1 MEKSLCFF
9 YFWATIILFMDY
21 TSHITHLSKLLQGE
35 IRTDNAS
42 KIRYAT
48 DASVYFEKP
57 AAVIIPQNQSD
68 IEKLVAY
75 AAENKLPLI
84 PRAAGTSLAGQ
95 VVGNGLVVD
104 ISKHLTSIIE
114 LNTEEKWV
122 KIQPGVIL
130 DELNRYLEPYQLFF
144 GPETSTANRCMIGGM
159 VGNNACGLHAVVYGT
174 TRDHII
180 ETTGYLSDGSKV
192 TFGPLSGEEFK
203 AKCELNTLEGNIYK
217 QLKEIL
223 SDKDNQQAIIE
234 NYPEPQL
241 IRRNNGYALDQL
253 LYSEIFSD
261 SDEKINLSKLI
272 AGSEG
277 TLLFITE
284 IKLNLVPA
292 PPKQKALI
300 AAHFNTLDE
309 ALRANI
315 IALKHGV
322 TAVELMDDIILEA
335 SVSNIEQQ
343 KNRFFVNGNP
353 KALLLIEFAKDTI
366 QELEPSANQLID
378 ALKNA
383 ALGYHYP
390 ILQGADTKKAWNLRK
405 AGLGIMANIPG
416 DAKSVTVIEDTA
428 VHPDVLPEYIA
439 EFTQIMNQYNEK
451 CVYHAHVGTGEI
463 HLRPRLDLKKPE
475 DIDKFEKLGWDIAR
489 LVKKYKGSLSGEH
502 GDGRLRGE
510 FIPYMLGDKVYQ
522 LLKELKNTWD
532 PHHIFNPGKIIDT
545 PPMRSHLRT
554 KEGPTREIKTYFDFS
569 EKLGFVRAAE
579 SCNGSGDCRKL
590 HTAGGTMCPSYM
602 ATRDEAHVT
611 RSRANILREFLVNS
625 HKKNPFDHQEIYDAL
640 DLCLSCKAC
649 KSECPS
655 SVDVAKM
662 KAEFLQHWYKAHG
675 IPLRTRAIANISKIN
690 RLGSL
695 FPTLTNSVLKSSL
708 LSGTIKKVLG
718 MAPGRSLPL
727 LSKAPLKKWA
737 KRNASQE
744 NNKSRKGSLV
754 LFIDEFTNYNDAHIG
769 IRTIQLLEKLGY
781 QVQTMPHVESG
792 RAYLSKGLLIK
803 AKKLAISNVTLFKA
817 IISENN
823 PLVGIEPSAILS
835 FRDEYPDLVG
845 DTLKTEAKKLAKNT
859 LTIDEFLAREIAKG
873 ALDKNLF
880 SKETRQIKLHGHCQ
894 QKAIASTQATKTVLS
909 FPENYS
915 VEEIPSGCCGMAGS
929 FGYEKEHYE
938 VSMKVGELVLFP
950 AVRNTPKESLIAA
963 PGTSCRHQIKDGTG
977 REALHPVEI
986 LFEAL
991 L

>member
-1 MEKSLCFF
+1 
-9 YFWATIILFMDY
+9 MDY
-21 TSHITHLSKLLQGE
+21 TTHITYLAKFLDGE
-35 IRTDNAS
+35 IRTDEAS

-57 AAVIIPQNQSD
+57 AAVIIPKSEAD
-68 IEKLVAY
+68 IEKLITY
-75 AAENKLPLI
+75 AALHKLPLI

-104 ISKHLTSIIE
+104 ISKHLTTIIDF
-114 LNTEEKWV
+114 NAEEKWITV
-122 KIQPGVIL
+122 QPGVIL
-130 DELNRYLEPYQLFF
+130 DELNRFLEPHQLFF
-144 GPETSTANRCMIGGM
+144 GPEASTANRCMIGGM
-159 VGNNACGLHAVVYGT
+159 VGNNACGLHAVIYGT
-174 TRDHII
+174 TRDHIL

-192 TFGPLSGEEFK
+192 TFGSLSRQEFME
-203 AKCELNTLEGNIYK
+203 KCQLNSLEGKIYQ
-217 QLKEIL
+217 QLNKIL
-223 SDKDNQQAIIE
+223 SDKENQKAIIE
-234 NYPEPQL
+234 NYPEPRL

-253 LYSEIFSD
+253 LYSEVFSYNNQ
-261 SDEKINLSKLI
+261 KINVSKLI

-277 TLLFITE
+277 TLLFITAL
-284 IKLNLVPA
+284 KLNLLTA
-292 PPKQKALI
+292 PPKEKALI
-300 AAHFNTLDE
+300 AAHFKNLDE
-309 ALRANI
+309 ALHANI
-315 IALKHGV
+315 IALKHDV

-335 SVSNIEQQ
+335 SLGNIEQQ
-343 KNRFFVNGNP
+343 KNRFFVDGNP
-353 KALLLIEFAKDTI
+353 KALLLIEFAKNTP
-366 QELEPSANQLID
+366 QELEPATLQLIE

-383 ALGYHYP
+383 NLGYHYP
-390 ILQGADTKKAWNLRK
+390 VLIGADTKKAWNLRK

-439 EFTQIMNQYNEK
+439 EFTQIMEQYNEK

-475 DIDKFEKLGWDIAR
+475 DIDKFEKLAWEIAH
-489 LVKKYKGSLSGEH
+489 LVKKHKGSLSGEH

-510 FIPYMLGDKVYQ
+510 FIPFMLGDRVYQ
-522 LLKELKNTWD
+522 LLKDLKNTWD

-554 KEGPTREIKTYFDFS
+554 KEGPTREMKTYFDFS
-569 EKLGFVRAAE
+569 EKQGLVRAAE

-625 HKKNPFDHQEIYDAL
+625 PKKNPFDHQEIYDAL

-690 RLGSL
+690 HLGSF
-695 FPTLTNSVLKSSL
+695 FPWLTNGVLKSKSL
-708 LSGTIKKVLG
+708 AGIIKKVLG
-718 MAPGRSLPL
+718 MAPERSLPL
-727 LSKAPLKKWA
+727 LSNKTLKTWA
-737 KRNASQE
+737 IKNG
-744 NNKSRKGSLV
+744 NNTNQKPTHKSLV

-781 QVQTMPHVESG
+781 QVLTLPHLESG

-803 AKKLAISNVTLFKA
+803 AKKLAISNVTLFKDT
-817 IISENN
+817 ISENN

-845 DTLKTEAKKLAKNT
+845 DALKPAAIQLAKNT
-859 LTIDEFLAREIAKG
+859 LTIEEFLAREMKNGIIA
-873 ALDKNLF
+873 KNLF
-880 SKETRQIKLHGHCQ
+880 TNAYKQIKLHGHCQ
-894 QKAIASTQATKTVLS
+894 QKAIASTQATKTILS
-909 FPENYS
+909 FPQNYS
-915 VEEIPSGCCGMAGS
+915 VTEIPSGCCGMAGS
-929 FGYEKEHYE
+929 FGYEKEHYD

-950 AVRNTPKESLIAA
+950 AIRNTPKESLIAA

-977 REALHPVEI
+977 RQALHPVEI
-986 LFEAL
+986 LFDAL